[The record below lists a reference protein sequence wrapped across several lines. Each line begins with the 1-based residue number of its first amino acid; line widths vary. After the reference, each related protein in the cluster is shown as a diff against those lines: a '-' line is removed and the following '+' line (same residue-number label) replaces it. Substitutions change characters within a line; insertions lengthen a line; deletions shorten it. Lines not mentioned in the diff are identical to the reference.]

1 MKLIVTVVN
10 KEDTKVIMDEMTA
23 MGHPVTQTDSYGG
36 FLNGENSTL
45 FAAVEDNRVDD
56 VLEIIGRYCHEAR
69 QVYRED
75 DPTKPIVVGSAVV
88 FVTEIDIFTQF

>member
-10 KEDTKVIMDEMTA
+10 KEDTNVILEEMTA
-23 MGHPVTQTDSYGG
+23 LGHPVTLTESYGG
-36 FLNGENSTL
+36 FLQGENSTL

-69 QVYRED
+69 AVRHD
-75 DPTKPIVVGSAVV
+75 RNPDRPIIVGSAVV
-88 FVTEIDIFTQF
+88 FVTEIDLFTQF